1 MTMVGLTG
9 HQDIPNAALTFVEA
23 GIARLLRRLGSEFT
37 GVSSLAAGADQLFAQ
52 TVLRMGGRLHI
63 IIPCD
68 KYETTFVDDQTLD
81 LFRHLL
87 EKANMVQTL
96 EHARPSEEAFLDAGR
111 RVVELSQVLIA
122 VWDGREAKG
131 KGGTAD
137 IVRYARERGTEVVVV
152 WPSGIS
158 R

>member
-1 MTMVGLTG
+1 MMMVGLTG
-9 HQDIPNAALTFVEA
+9 HQDIPNAALTFGEK

-37 GVSSLAAGADQLFAQ
+37 GVSSLAVGADQLFAQ

-87 EKANMVQTL
+87 EKADMVQTL
-96 EHARPSEEAFLDAGR
+96 GHARPSEEAFLDAGR

-122 VWDGREAKG
+122 IFKWKRPDNHNDETTRGCR
-131 KGGTAD
+131 
-137 IVRYARERGTEVVVV
+137 AR
-152 WPSGIS
+152 
-158 R
+158 